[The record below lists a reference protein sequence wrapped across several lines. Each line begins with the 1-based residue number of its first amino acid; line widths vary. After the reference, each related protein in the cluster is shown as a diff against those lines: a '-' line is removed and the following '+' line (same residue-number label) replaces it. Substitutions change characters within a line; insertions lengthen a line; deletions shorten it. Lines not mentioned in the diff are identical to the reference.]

1 MTRRLFQPSMKLKEN
16 APTIEQKLS
25 SPALS
30 LKRATDLTL
39 SGLVFLGFLPLFGLI
54 WLAIRLDSPG
64 PALFKQK
71 RVGLNGELFEILK
84 FRTMRVGTPNVATE
98 IMLKM
103 GTNPIT
109 RVGAVLR
116 KTSLDELPQLLNVLR
131 GDMSIVGPRP
141 ALFNQYELTE
151 KRLRAGAL
159 RMLPGITG
167 WAQVNGRD
175 ELSDEEKVEYDR
187 WYVENWRYWLDWKI
201 IAKTAS
207 VVIDRRGVN

>member
-1 MTRRLFQPSMKLKEN
+1 MKLKEN
-16 APTIEQKLS
+16 VQKTETSLS
-25 SPALS
+25 PVGLAVKRTTDLALS
-30 LKRATDLTL
+30 
-39 SGLVFLGFLPLFGLI
+39 GIVFLAFLPWFAGI
-54 WLAIRLDSPG
+54 WMAVKLDSPG

-109 RVGAVLR
+109 RVGAFLR

-141 ALFNQYELTE
+141 ALFNQYDLTE
-151 KRLRAGAL
+151 MRREAGAL

-175 ELSDEEKVEYDR
+175 DLTDEEKVEYDR
-187 WYVENWRYWLDWKI
+187 WYCQNWNYWLDWKI
-201 IAKTAS
+201 MFKTAA
-207 VVIDRRGVN
+207 VVIERRGAN